1 MPVQSPHLQRSLAL
15 LGLALVGTGG
25 VCAYSPKDDWQGRT
39 VPMRTDRD
47 DALWKS
53 SQTDGG
59 VYTVQPGD
67 TIEEIA
73 VRLQIPQTELIAHNN
88 LADPNFILVGQQLRI
103 PATAAPELPSFLPTI
118 SQEIAQ
124 GKRGELVKLA
134 AMFGILPVGG
144 DTPLVPFANEEP
156 PTPATAEV
164 TPEATEQRTAHA
176 TPSSQ
181 EVQISGVSEQKSAP
195 QLEVVPVVK
204 EEKIAA
210 LPVQD
215 IPLPVVSETTPSSG
229 TAAQKA
235 AINSAS
241 QGAQISGVSE
251 QKSAP
256 QLEVVPVVK
265 EEKIAA
271 LPVQDIPLPVV
282 GETTPSSG
290 TAAQKAATNSVSQGA
305 QISGVSEQKSAP
317 QLEVVP
323 VVKEEKIAA
332 LPVQDIPLPV
342 MNEQPVTVVTES
354 DQKVAKAVSDQS
366 SYALPERVAALTTIE
381 IVRRA
386 PSDSLDVPP
395 AVKSPELPPLPKP
408 SATRQSDMAPPP
420 PQKAAKPAVP
430 TLEVPATKVEVKNIY
445 QEVERLRQELYS
457 NQPQKVAALNPDS
470 RTGVKVDPIEFGQPE
485 LPSLNAT
492 HFLPAPEEL
501 PSLEEFDLIWPARGI
516 ITSGFG
522 WRWGRLHQGIDIA
535 APIGTPI
542 WAAGSGVVQFAG
554 WNNGGYGYMVDIL
567 HNNGTVTRYAH
578 LNAIYVKVG
587 QRVQQGQVIAEMG
600 STGYST
606 GPHLHFE
613 IRPNGGVAVN
623 PMNYLARVPR
633 DRRTAQSRPFA
644 TASQR

>member
-215 IPLPVVSETTPSSG
+215 IPLPVVGETTPSSG

-235 AINSAS
+235 AINSA
-241 QGAQISGVSE
+241 
-251 QKSAP
+251 
-256 QLEVVPVVK
+256 
-265 EEKIAA
+265 
-271 LPVQDIPLPVV
+271 
-282 GETTPSSG
+282 
-290 TAAQKAATNSVSQGA
+290 SQGA